1 MLSTFC
7 APDSSA
13 LATRRHRPRANTFI
27 DKVIFTG
34 ITEIQRSRRERWRE
48 CMGIEPTQP
57 DVVRSRTVL
66 KTVRATR
73 LHPLPAASRKHE
85 TVMLLRGNLT
95 DLDAFGNERKI
106 VGDPCRWH
114 RDEQAARRLGIDE

>member
-1 MLSTFC
+1 MQRHRA
-7 APDSSA
+7 APNDFTVKSVF
-13 LATRRHRPRANTFI
+13 TRRSESEIPRKN
-27 DKVIFTG
+27 
-34 ITEIQRSRRERWRE
+34 ERWRE

-85 TVMLLRGNLT
+85 TVMLLLENLT
-95 DLDAFGNERKI
+95 DLDGVGNERKI
-106 VGDPCRWH
+106 LGNSNWRHGDK
-114 RDEQAARRLGIDE
+114 QTA